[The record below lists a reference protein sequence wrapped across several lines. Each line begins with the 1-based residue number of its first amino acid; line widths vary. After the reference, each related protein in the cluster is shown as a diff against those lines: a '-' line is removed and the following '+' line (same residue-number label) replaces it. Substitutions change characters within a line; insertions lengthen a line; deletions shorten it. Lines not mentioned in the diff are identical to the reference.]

1 MSKGSIMRINFKKTL
16 ATFMAFGLFV
26 GLCGQSF
33 ASDENIENKQTSS
46 LFEILAGDVVADKAT
61 SEIKVDYADDPA
73 FKEEFDARF
82 ALLSRIEEARNI
94 EGLDLTEF
102 IKLLNTK
109 AADKNKLKDGLDSL
123 NKLIEESGDKVAAD
137 LDIEAIKARVNDY
150 ILKGM
155 LFYADKLDKTDVTTL
170 HAYYEAVVGSL
181 YYKNA
186 NEEGRKSYD
195 ETLKEIYETLTK
207 ANEKIEVGEDFT
219 DEEKANFKDSFDKL
233 DQMVKEK
240 TSKPLKNETTSLRN
254 GIYLASANEMNVSEN
269 KDGENK
275 DDENKIN
282 ENSAFYK
289 SAKTGIKEAYEKLSA
304 DQRKKLDQMNTN
316 NDDLLSDDELKA
328 DGEFTLPLSDDH
340 YFKPFTANVS
350 GSSSSTDTSSS
361 QSTTNESSTSQ
372 TTTPST
378 TTSTSSQT
386 PTTTAQSPIGGTP
399 ETVTIGGAE
408 NKSADQTKKEDDKK
422 DAPTNTTSTSYVKTG
437 IKGIAYVGII
447 LLVAI
452 GAYTLLNKN
461 KDKK

>member
-1 MSKGSIMRINFKKTL
+1 
-16 ATFMAFGLFV
+16 MAFGLFV

-94 EGLDLTEF
+94 EGLDLTDF

-109 AADKNKLKDGLDSL
+109 AADKDKLNTGLDSL
-123 NKLIEESGDKVAAD
+123 NKLIEESGQKVAVD
-137 LDIEAIKARVNDY
+137 LDIAPIKAKVNDY

-155 LFYADKLDKTDVTTL
+155 LFYADKLDKTDVISL

-186 NEEGRKSYD
+186 NEEARKSYD
-195 ETLKEIYETLTK
+195 EILKGIYETLTK

-254 GIYLASANEMNVSEN
+254 GIYLASANEMSVSEN

>member
-1 MSKGSIMRINFKKTL
+1 MRINFKKTL

-94 EGLDLTEF
+94 EGLDLTDF

-109 AADKNKLKDGLDSL
+109 AADKDKLNTGLDSL
-123 NKLIEESGDKVAAD
+123 NKLIEESGQNVDVD
-137 LDIEAIKARVNDY
+137 LDIAPIKAKVNDY

-195 ETLKEIYETLTK
+195 ETLKGIYETLTK

-361 QSTTNESSTSQ
+361 QSTTSGSSTSQ

-408 NKSADQTKKEDDKK
+408 NKSADQIKKEDDKK

>member
-1 MSKGSIMRINFKKTL
+1 
-16 ATFMAFGLFV
+16 MALGLFV
-26 GLCGQSF
+26 GLCGQSH

-102 IKLLNTK
+102 IMLLNTK
-109 AADKNKLKDGLDSL
+109 AADKDKLKAGLDSL
-123 NKLIEESGDKVAAD
+123 NKLIEESGQNVDVD
-137 LDIEAIKARVNDY
+137 LDIAPIKAKVNDY

-155 LFYADKLDKTDVTTL
+155 LFYADKLDKTDVISL

-195 ETLKEIYETLTK
+195 ETLKGIYETLTK

-289 SAKTGIKEAYEKLSA
+289 SAKTRIKEAYEKLSA

-361 QSTTNESSTSQ
+361 QSTTSGSSTSQSSTSQ

>member
-1 MSKGSIMRINFKKTL
+1 
-16 ATFMAFGLFV
+16 MAFGLFV

-94 EGLDLTEF
+94 EGLDLTDF

-109 AADKNKLKDGLDSL
+109 AADKDKLNTGLDSL
-123 NKLIEESGDKVAAD
+123 NKLIEESGQNVDVD
-137 LDIEAIKARVNDY
+137 LDIAPIKAKVNDY

-155 LFYADKLDKTDVTTL
+155 LFYADKLDKTDVISL

-195 ETLKEIYETLTK
+195 ETLKGIYETLTK

-219 DEEKANFKDSFDKL
+219 DEEKAHFKDSFDKL

-361 QSTTNESSTSQ
+361 QSTTSGSSTSQ

-408 NKSADQTKKEDDKK
+408 NKSADQIKKEDDKK

>member
-1 MSKGSIMRINFKKTL
+1 MRINFKKTL

-61 SEIKVDYADDPA
+61 SEIKVDYADNPA

-102 IKLLNTK
+102 IMLLNTK
-109 AADKNKLKDGLDSL
+109 AADKAKLEAGLDSL
-123 NKLIEESGDKVAAD
+123 NKLIEESGQNVAVD
-137 LDIEAIKARVNDY
+137 LDIAPIKAKVNDY

-155 LFYADKLDKTDVTTL
+155 LFYADKLDKTDVISL

-254 GIYLASANEMNVSEN
+254 GIYLASANEMSVSEN

-350 GSSSSTDTSSS
+350 GSSSSTNTSSS
-361 QSTTNESSTSQ
+361 QSTTSESSTSQ

>member
-1 MSKGSIMRINFKKTL
+1 
-16 ATFMAFGLFV
+16 MAFGLFV

-102 IKLLNTK
+102 IMLLNTK
-109 AADKNKLKDGLDSL
+109 AADKAKLEAGLDSL
-123 NKLIEESGDKVAAD
+123 NKLIEESGQNVAVD
-137 LDIEAIKARVNDY
+137 LDIAPIKAKVNDY

-155 LFYADKLDKTDVTTL
+155 LFYADKLDKTDVISL

-195 ETLKEIYETLTK
+195 ETLKGIYETLTK

-254 GIYLASANEMNVSEN
+254 GIYLASANEMSVSEN

-350 GSSSSTDTSSS
+350 GSSSSTNTSSS
-361 QSTTNESSTSQ
+361 QSTTSESSTSQ

-422 DAPTNTTSTSYVKTG
+422 DAPTNTKSTSYVKTG

>member
-1 MSKGSIMRINFKKTL
+1 MRINFKKTL

-26 GLCGQSF
+26 GLCGQAF
-33 ASDENIENKQTSS
+33 ASDENIENKKTSS

-102 IKLLNTK
+102 IMLLNTK
-109 AADKNKLKDGLDSL
+109 AADKAKLEAGLDSL
-123 NKLIEESGDKVAAD
+123 NKLIEESGQKVAVD
-137 LDIEAIKARVNDY
+137 LDIAPIKARVNDY

-195 ETLKEIYETLTK
+195 ETLKGIYETLTK

-350 GSSSSTDTSSS
+350 GSSSSTDTNSS
-361 QSTTNESSTSQ
+361 QSTTSQSSTSQ

-422 DAPTNTTSTSYVKTG
+422 DAPTNTTSKSYVKTG

>member
-109 AADKNKLKDGLDSL
+109 AADKAKLEAGLDSL
-123 NKLIEESGDKVAAD
+123 NKLIEESGQKVAVD
-137 LDIEAIKARVNDY
+137 LDIAPIKANVNDY

-155 LFYADKLDKTDVTTL
+155 LFYADKLDKTDVTNL

-186 NEEGRKSYD
+186 NEEARKSYD
-195 ETLKEIYETLTK
+195 ETLKGIYETLTK

-328 DGEFTLPLSDDH
+328 DGEFTLPLSDD
-340 YFKPFTANVS
+340 
-350 GSSSSTDTSSS
+350 
-361 QSTTNESSTSQ
+361 
-372 TTTPST
+372 
-378 TTSTSSQT
+378 
-386 PTTTAQSPIGGTP
+386 PTLSHLQPM
-399 ETVTIGGAE
+399 
-408 NKSADQTKKEDDKK
+408 
-422 DAPTNTTSTSYVKTG
+422 
-437 IKGIAYVGII
+437 
-447 LLVAI
+447 
-452 GAYTLLNKN
+452 
-461 KDKK
+461 